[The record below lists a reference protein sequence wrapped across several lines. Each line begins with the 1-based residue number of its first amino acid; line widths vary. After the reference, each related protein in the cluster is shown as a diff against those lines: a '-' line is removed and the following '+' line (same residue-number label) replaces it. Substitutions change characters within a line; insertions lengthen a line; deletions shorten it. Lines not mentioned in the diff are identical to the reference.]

1 MKERPIL
8 FSGPMV
14 LALLEGRKTQTR
26 RMVTK
31 LPLDRYP
38 CPYGGPGDRLW
49 VRETWQSFGDSS
61 AITPPVPHACQIR
74 YAADGTTLWLP
85 VPPGARGVFP
95 GELGKF
101 RPSIHMPRWAAR
113 IVLEVEEVRE
123 ELLQDIGESDTVA
136 EGLRGIIKDGATV
149 KWGIPDKDG
158 LPGTDDYGW
167 EWARWERDPI
177 QAYRSL
183 WEQINGYGSWD
194 ANPLVRA
201 VTFRVLSKEGA

>member
-14 LALLEGRKTQTR
+14 LALLDGRKTQTR
-26 RMVTK
+26 RVVTK

-38 CPYGGPGDRLW
+38 CPYGEPGDRLW
-49 VRETWQSFGDSS
+49 VRETFRLFDSRQEC
-61 AITPPVPHACQIR
+61 AC
-74 YAADGTTLWLP
+74 YDSCSCSKHH
-85 VPPGARGVFP
+85 
-95 GELGKF
+95 GKPIF
-101 RPSIHMPRWAAR
+101 RATYPDDEGPWSPSIHMPRWASR
-113 IVLEVEEVRE
+113 IGLEVVEVRE
-123 ELLQDIGESDTVA
+123 QLLQDISEEDAVA
-136 EGLRGIIKDGATV
+136 EGLKGITKDGETV

-158 LPGTDDYGW
+158 LPGTDNYGW
-167 EWARWERDPI
+167 EWARWERNPI

-201 VTFRVLSKEGA
+201 VTVRVLSKEGK